1 MQSIKLMLLGI
12 ALIVFGIPFVQAG
25 HWLGVVCLFGGM
37 IISVYGFIISDNETR
52 DDEKKGPFN

>member
-1 MQSIKLMLLGI
+1 MLLGI
-12 ALIVFGIPFVQAG
+12 ALIVFGTPFVQEG